1 MKKVKMGVIGVK
13 GIGRTHAEAIAS
25 SEKTELRAV
34 TDINEKAGKTVAS
47 NYGVEW
53 YRNYEEMLE
62 LRDLDAV
69 SICTPH
75 FLHCQMALKSLDYG
89 KHVLV
94 EKPMAIS
101 VSEADEMIQKSR
113 EKGLKLAVV
122 FNSRMRP
129 INREIKRIIDAGEI
143 GEVYRAHLETC
154 IFRTQ
159 AYYNRDAWRGRW
171 ATEGGGV
178 LINQSI
184 HDIDLFQWFLGRP
197 VKVLGQIDTI
207 YHDIE
212 VEDLASAV
220 ILFENGAQGIFQA
233 STIDPITVRRI
244 EICGEKGKIQL
255 NESLKKAIL
264 GKTVKD
270 LISAESVWNVGQKYQ
285 WFDVKVEEEERNSHQ
300 AIIEDFAEAIL
311 FDRKPLV
318 SGEEGRVAI
327 EIVNAIILSSFEG
340 RAISLPM
347 DRRAYDNL
355 LNRLKKEPRGNK
367 ASSR

>member
-1 MKKVKMGVIGVK
+1 
-13 GIGRTHAEAIAS
+13 
-25 SEKTELRAV
+25 
-34 TDINEKAGKTVAS
+34 
-47 NYGVEW
+47 
-53 YRNYEEMLE
+53 
-62 LRDLDAV
+62 
-69 SICTPH
+69 
-75 FLHCQMALKSLDYG
+75 
-89 KHVLV
+89 
-94 EKPMAIS
+94 
-101 VSEADEMIQKSR
+101 
-113 EKGLKLAVV
+113 
-122 FNSRMRP
+122 
-129 INREIKRIIDAGEI
+129 
-143 GEVYRAHLETC
+143 
-154 IFRTQ
+154 
-159 AYYNRDAWRGRW
+159 
-171 ATEGGGV
+171 
-178 LINQSI
+178 
-184 HDIDLFQWFLGRP
+184 
-197 VKVLGQIDTI
+197 
-207 YHDIE
+207 
-212 VEDLASAV
+212 
-220 ILFENGAQGIFQA
+220 
-233 STIDPITVRRI
+233 
-244 EICGEKGKIQL
+244 L